1 MKRLIT
7 AALLIVLGAAQA
19 MPVPKP
25 TATNNASAV
34 VQSTAS
40 GRAVPDMDM
49 DDDEAAPPVHI
60 HRAESSSKKPAK
72 KIAIKK
78 TDASGKKSVAPIHRI
93 KRFLTPASE

>member
-25 TATNNASAV
+25 GGAQNASAQ
-34 VQSTAS
+34 VQNRAS
-40 GRAVPDMDM
+40 GNSTYIMDL

-60 HRAESSSKKPAK
+60 HRAESSGKKSSKKQVQR
-72 KIAIKK
+72 K
-78 TDASGKKSVAPIHRI
+78 TDASGNKTVVPIRRV
-93 KRFLTPASE
+93 KRFPTPASQ